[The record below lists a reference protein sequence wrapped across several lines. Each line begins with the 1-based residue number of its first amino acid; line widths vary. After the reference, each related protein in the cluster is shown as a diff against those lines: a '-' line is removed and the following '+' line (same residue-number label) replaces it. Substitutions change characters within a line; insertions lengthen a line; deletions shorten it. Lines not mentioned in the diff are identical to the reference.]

1 MKIMTLNLH
10 TYQEDQQVIKFK
22 RIAKKIV
29 DEEIDVACFCQAAQ
43 TFNAPRVANYVR
55 QDNAVKIICDEVNR
69 LLGKESYRF
78 AWDLSH
84 YGFKI
89 YEEGIAILTK
99 HPVLEVVTKYISQ
112 THDTFTFKSRKILK
126 AVIDYH
132 GVKINVFSCQLGW
145 KDDEYEP
152 FKEQFVKLNEWV
164 RSEPESFSIIAGDF
178 GNDVATECYAQIVD
192 AGYVDQ
198 YLVAK
203 PDGLHDETF
212 INPRGFTTVHFAS
225 LRMDFIFTSDNRY
238 PAISANRYF
247 QSEEEKVSDHMA
259 VMVDLDVPKE
269 KETEKTAA

>member
-10 TYQEDQQVIKFK
+10 TYQEDQQEAKFK
-22 RIAKKIV
+22 RIAQKIV
-29 DEEIDVACFCQAAQ
+29 DEAIDVVCFCQAAQ

-55 QDNAVKIICDEVNR
+55 QDNAVKLICDEVNQ
-69 LLGKESYRF
+69 LLGNESYHF

-99 HPVLEVVTKYISQ
+99 HRVLEVVTQYISH

-132 GVKINVFSCQLGW
+132 GIKMNIFSCQLGW

-152 FKEQFVKLNEWV
+152 FKEQFVKLDEWV
-164 RSEPESFSIIAGDF
+164 KQDAETFSVIAGDF
-178 GNDVATECYAQIVD
+178 GNDVDTECYTQIVD
-192 AGYVDQ
+192 AGYIDQ
-198 YLVAK
+198 YLVAR

-212 INPRGFTTVHFAS
+212 INPRGFTTIHFAS
-225 LRMDFIFTSDNRY
+225 LRMDYVFTNDNRY
-238 PAISANRYF
+238 PAIRAERYF

-259 VMVDLDVPKE
+259 VMVELDVPVVE
-269 KETEKTAA
+269 KSETAA

>member
-10 TYQEDQQVIKFK
+10 TYQEDMQLEKFK

-29 DEEIDVACFCQAAQ
+29 DEKLDVVCFCQAAQ

-55 QDNAVKIICDEVNR
+55 EDNAVKLICDEVNR
-69 LLGKESYRF
+69 LLGKEVYHF

-89 YEEGIAILTK
+89 YEEGIAVLTC
-99 HPVLEVVTKYISQ
+99 HPILEVVTKYISQ

-132 GVKINVFSCQLGW
+132 GIRMNIFSCQLGW

-152 FKEQFVKLNEWV
+152 FYDQFVKLDEWV
-164 RSEPESFSIIAGDF
+164 KQEPEVFSVLAGDF
-178 GNDVATECYAQIVD
+178 GNDVTTECYRQITD
-192 AGYVDQ
+192 AGYIDQ
-198 YLVAK
+198 YVVAR
-203 PDGLHDETF
+203 PDGMHDETF

-225 LRMDFIFTSDNRY
+225 LRMDFIFTSDARY
-238 PAISANRYF
+238 PAIMAQRYF
-247 QSEEEKVSDHMA
+247 QNEEDKVSDHMGI
-259 VMVDLDVPKE
+259 MVDLNVPLP
-269 KETEKTAA
+269 